1 MTRRETASQTA
12 GPFVH
17 IGLLP
22 EAAGLASPFG
32 RATAGPRLWTDDT
45 PGERIVIEGQ
55 VLDGEGAPLTDVL
68 VEIWQTD
75 VAFSAW
81 GRSAAATDTGLFR
94 FETIKPQV
102 AFISVFILARGIN
115 LGLHTRLYFEDEVAA
130 NAADPVLNRIE
141 PAVRRSTLIA
151 RLQAPGSYRFDIRLQ
166 GEGETV
172 FFDL

>member
-1 MTRRETASQTA
+1 MSRETASQTA

-22 EAAGLASPFG
+22 EAAGLASPFA
-32 RATAGPRLWTDDT
+32 RATAGPRLWKEDT

-55 VLDGEGAPLTDVL
+55 VIDGEGAPLTDVL
-68 VEIWQTD
+68 VEIWQSEA
-75 VAFSAW
+75 AFSGW
-81 GRSAAATDTGLFR
+81 GRSAAAPETGLFR
-94 FETIKPQV
+94 FETIRPQ
-102 AFISVFILARGIN
+102 AGFISFFILARGIN
-115 LGLHTRLYFEDEVAA
+115 LGLHTRLYFE
-130 NAADPVLNRIE
+130 NAPDDPVLNQIE
-141 PAVRRSTLIA
+141 PASRRSTLMA

>member
-1 MTRRETASQTA
+1 MTRETASQTA

-22 EAAGLASPFG
+22 EATGLGHPFA
-32 RATAGPRLWTDDT
+32 RVTAGPRLWTEDT

-55 VLDGEGAPLTDVL
+55 VIDGEGTPLTDVL

-75 VAFSAW
+75 PAFSAW
-81 GRSAAATDTGLFR
+81 GRSAAAADTGQFR
-94 FETIKPQV
+94 FETIKPRV
-102 AFISVFILARGIN
+102 AFISLFLLARGIN
-115 LGLHTRLYFEDEVAA
+115 LGLHTRLYFEDEPVA
-130 NAADPVLNRIE
+130 NAADPVFNRIE
-141 PAVRRSTLIA
+141 PASRRATLIA
-151 RLQAPGSYRFDIRLQ
+151 RLQGPGSYRFDIRLQ